1 MKRQKGKKKGNNKD
15 RVFGCDLV
23 CHLEVSGQEVPQV
36 LRSCTEFIEEH
47 AIVDGIY
54 RLSGVSSNIQ
64 KLRQEFDS
72 EKTADLSKDVYFQ
85 DIHCVSSLCK
95 AYFRELPNP
104 LLTYQL
110 YDKFADAV
118 NTQLEEERLL
128 KIRNVLQDLPVGHYR
143 TLEFLMR
150 HLLRMASHSSETNMH
165 ARNLAI
171 VWAPNLLR
179 SKEIES
185 SGFNGTAAFME
196 VRVQSIVVEFILNH
210 VEQLF
215 GSKNLQLNPGLL
227 PDDRRKSLPSP
238 SSAPN
243 LAYDEA
249 GCRFLASQI
258 PHTLHMGDGPPAM
271 RPYHSII
278 ELPEH
283 RRKGSLKVKKWK
295 SIFNLGR
302 SGTDSKRKA
311 CRNEEKELKS
321 NTRNLRPAKSMD
333 SLSSAQFIDD
343 GISPVMDD
351 SRAPTV
357 ARRDSFG
364 SVRMGSPARH
374 PMAFSSLGPEVLL
387 DPGVAA
393 EPAPVLR
400 AGLDS
405 PRSGKAARQRAEK
418 RVAMHISGPFSVTLP
433 EHVTSLLFRSAEQG
447 PESTGGSKGTRDQSS
462 AEEDEED
469 EDAPRE
475 LVADNVQGGEEM
487 MECHELTLELQD
499 TFSFLDT
506 QDTSETGDCE
516 SDYPGELG
524 MPLMMPEEMEP
535 YDYYANSDRDR
546 TGVLEMSIESELMD
560 RDLDSRELRAYEMQY
575 AEFSVEPPGDEVW
588 SQDEV
593 PEPLAKPPGTH
604 LFCPTVHPPLGE
616 GSLELRAMDPATPGP
631 DPSTEA
637 GDTEMENHGEGSPE
651 AENAGSPTA
660 ARFIEQERPVEE
672 RSSGG
677 NEGHPAPG
685 CLPQPAAPCELSVR
699 ARDECSL
706 TSEAF
711 MEQEEG
717 EEEEKPAP
725 FPLHPDLPQEL
736 ACAAMRLE
744 CSPGRIL
751 HAKSLPVVPP
761 KPHYAKLPPALKGK
775 RRPEPPELQAA
786 EYRPQSA
793 PADEVTRTSP
803 ATRRQA
809 WRCGGSISFDEA
821 VALARERKKAPHR
834 RLQTF
839 ARGDSLPNPVPPTS
853 AHRDRLSLPQFPDPL
868 RPPHPEVSPDCQTRC
883 RSLVLEGEEAE

>member
-1 MKRQKGKKKGNNKD
+1 
-15 RVFGCDLV
+15 
-23 CHLEVSGQEVPQV
+23 
-36 LRSCTEFIEEH
+36 
-47 AIVDGIY
+47 
-54 RLSGVSSNIQ
+54 
-64 KLRQEFDS
+64 
-72 EKTADLSKDVYFQ
+72 
-85 DIHCVSSLCK
+85 
-95 AYFRELPNP
+95 
-104 LLTYQL
+104 
-110 YDKFADAV
+110 
-118 NTQLEEERLL
+118 
-128 KIRNVLQDLPVGHYR
+128 
-143 TLEFLMR
+143 MR

-215 GSKNLQLNPGLL
+215 GRKNLQLNPGLHA
-227 PDDRRKSLPSP
+227 DDRRKSLPSHA
-238 SSAPN
+238 SAPS

-249 GCRFLASQI
+249 GCRSLASQI
-258 PHTLHMGDGPPAM
+258 PNTLHMGDGPPAM

-295 SIFNLGR
+295 SIFNIGR

-311 CRNEEKELKS
+311 CRNEEKEIKS

-333 SLSSAQFIDD
+333 SLSSAQFTDD
-343 GISPVMDD
+343 GGSLVMDD
-351 SRAPTV
+351 KRAPTV

-364 SVRMGSPARH
+364 SVRMGSPTRH

-387 DPGVAA
+387 AAGVAD

-405 PRSGKAARQRAEK
+405 PRSRKAARQRAEK
-418 RVAMHISGPFSVTLP
+418 RVAMHISGPFSVSLP
-433 EHVTSLLFRSAEQG
+433 EHVSSLLSRNAEQE
-447 PESTGGSKGTRDQSS
+447 PESTGGSKETRDQSS
-462 AEEDEED
+462 AEEEEED
-469 EDAPRE
+469 VDAPRE
-475 LVADNVQGGEEM
+475 LVADNVQGGEET
-487 MECHELTLELQD
+487 MECHELSLELQD

-506 QDTSETGDCE
+506 QDTSENGDCE

-546 TGVLEMSIESELMD
+546 TGVLQMSIESELMD

-575 AEFSVEPPGDEVW
+575 VEFSVEPPVDEVW

-593 PEPLAKPPGTH
+593 HEPLSEPPGTQIS
-604 LFCPTVHPPLGE
+604 CPIEHPPLGE
-616 GSLELRAMDPATPGP
+616 RSLGQELELCAVEPKAPGP
-631 DPSTEA
+631 DTSMEA
-637 GDTEMENHGEGSPE
+637 RNTEMENHSEGNREPGNVGSPNV
-651 AENAGSPTA
+651 AC
-660 ARFIEQERPVEE
+660 FIEQDHPMEE
-672 RSSGG
+672 KSSGG
-677 NEGHPAPG
+677 KEGCPALM
-685 CLPQPAAPCELSVR
+685 CLPQPEAPGEGSGR
-699 ARDECSL
+699 ASDECSL

-711 MEQEEG
+711 TEQEE
-717 EEEEKPAP
+717 EEEEGEPAP
-725 FPLHPDLPQEL
+725 FPLHPDLPQVP
-736 ACAAMRLE
+736 AWAAMRLE
-744 CSPGRIL
+744 CSPGKIL

-775 RRPEPPELQAA
+775 RRPEPPELHAA
-786 EYRPQSA
+786 ESRPQPV
-793 PADEVTRTSP
+793 PAEEVARTSP

-821 VALARERKKAPHR
+821 VALARERKNAPR
-834 RLQTF
+834 RHLQPF
-839 ARGDSLPNPVPPTS
+839 ARGDSLPNPAPPTS
-853 AHRDRLSLPQFPDPL
+853 AYRDRLSLPQFPDPVK
-868 RPPHPEVSPDCQTRC
+868 PPHPDVSPDCQARC
-883 RSLVLEGEEAE
+883 RSLVLEDDEAE